1 MKSYRFIQV
10 DVFTDRPFGGNPLAV
25 FPEADGLTTKEM
37 QHLAAEMNLSETTF
51 VLPPHAPEADF
62 RVRIFTPRKELP
74 FAGHPVIG
82 THWVLAHLGR
92 VRLHE
97 PVTQVRFELGA
108 GVLPADLHVRAGRVE
123 QVVMT
128 QGRPAYLAVLHD
140 LADLADG
147 LGLPPE
153 AITETKL
160 PVQVV
165 STGIPQMMV
174 PIRSLAEVQ
183 SLDAGRLNVAALD
196 RACRA
201 VDTDCVMV
209 FTFETERPETAVH
222 VRMFAPML
230 GVPEDPATGSANG
243 GLGAYLVH
251 HRAVP
256 VDGPTVHL
264 LSEQGAE
271 IGRPSLLTIEVDTT
285 GEDISAV
292 RVGGRVVPLI
302 EGTISF

>member
-1 MKSYRFIQV
+1 VAI
-10 DVFTDRPFGGNPLAV
+10 
-25 FPEADGLTTKEM
+25 FPEAEGLTTEEM

-51 VLPPHAPEADF
+51 VLPPRAPEADF

-74 FAGHPVIG
+74 FAGHPVVG
-82 THWVLAHLGR
+82 THWVLAYLGR

-97 PVTQVRFELGA
+97 PVTQVCFELGV

-128 QGRPAYLAVLHD
+128 QGRPAYLAVLQD

-153 AITETKL
+153 AIAETKL

-165 STGIPQMMV
+165 STGLLAMMV

-183 SLDAGRLNVAALD
+183 SLDAGRLNVAALN

-201 VDTDCVMV
+201 VGTDCVMV
-209 FTFETERPETAVH
+209 FTFETECPETAVH
-222 VRMFAPML
+222 VRMFAPLL

-243 GLGAYLVH
+243 ALGAYLVH
-251 HRAVP
+251 HQAVP
-256 VDGPTVHL
+256 VDGPTIRL
-264 LSEQGAE
+264 FSEQGAE
-271 IGRPSLLTIEVDTT
+271 IGRPSRLTIEVDTAGGDAGT
-285 GEDISAV
+285 V
-292 RVGGRVVPLI
+292 RVGGQVVPVI
-302 EGTISF
+302 EGTVCF